1 MRLNKKG
8 KSSVGGSTI
17 TLITAVIGVVILFAA
32 APELY
37 TVLNNALGNIS
48 AANIPLVSGMTGII
62 GLIFGAVVLLGG
74 LYYLMKQMRT
84 K

>member
-1 MRLNKKG
+1 MRLNNKG
-8 KSSVGGSTI
+8 KSSVGGGTI
-17 TLITAVIGVVILFAA
+17 ALITAVIAVVILFAS

-37 TVLNNALGNIS
+37 SVLSDALVNIS

-74 LYYLMKQMRT
+74 LFYLMQQMRT